1 MPRFHDCRL
10 ALGAGALLICL
21 AIPTAATAKLPA
33 TKNTK
38 IVPGKSMAGV
48 KLDMT
53 KAQVFAKWGKGSC
66 EGAAY
71 CEWQKKKPAYIDQYE
86 RAIVSFVKGKA
97 VKIHVQAAYTKS
109 SRKLVPGPLSRW
121 KTSKGISLGSR
132 AAAVSKAYPGASPSG
147 GDAPSFVLLLGS
159 RRDVTITSFG
169 TPGFGASP
177 TLVGNIG
184 VDWSN
189 CHYDPSTTC

>member
-1 MPRFHDCRL
+1 MLRIHERRL
-10 ALGAGALLICL
+10 PLAAGALLVCL
-21 AIPTAATAKLPA
+21 AVPTAATAKLPA

-66 EGAAY
+66 VGGSY
-71 CEWQKKKPAYIDQYE
+71 CEWQKKKPSYVDQYE
-86 RAIVSFVKGKA
+86 RAIVSFYKGKA
-97 VKIHVQAAYTKS
+97 IKIHVQAAYTKQTH
-109 SRKLVPGPLSRW
+109 KLVPGPLSHW

-132 AAAVSKAYPGASPSG
+132 RGAVPKAYPSARASG
-147 GDAPSFVLLLGS
+147 GEAPGFSLLLGS
-159 RRDVTITSFG
+159 GRNVTVTSFG

-177 TLVGNIG
+177 ALVGNIG